1 MQILCPCPPYLESIP
16 NRNSRPAILLRE
28 SRPREREDQAPHAGQ
43 SVAVATLPGRGHPA
57 GAQGMPGCR
66 RSGRGF
72 RHPPGPG
79 PWPCLRRAGL
89 VPSAGIAL
97 DPAPPRQPRAGSR
110 PGCHRPA
117 DSRSHVQAGDGTP
130 AVTRDGHFQPRHRSR
145 PGSGQRQRDARD
157 ARLAARSPALDRT
170 EPGEPASSR
179 TDADSVR
186 RQFQL
191 LRGARGPLAKFG
203 HNRDGKKKGEKQI
216 TFGLLCAGDGC
227 PVAVEVFA
235 GNTSDPATVSG

>member
-1 MQILCPCPPYLESIP
+1 MSLYVESIP

-28 SRPREREDQAPHAGQ
+28 SRRESGKIKRRTLANLSRLPPYLVEAIRLVLKGGRV
-43 SVAVATLPGRGHPA
+43 VAEPE
-57 GAQGMPGCR
+57 
-66 RSGRGF
+66 RGF

-79 PWPCLRRAGL
+79 PWTCVRRAGL

-110 PGCHRPA
+110 LGCHRRA
-117 DSRSHVQAGDGTP
+117 DSRSRVQAGDGTP
-130 AVTRDGHFQPRHRSR
+130 TVTRDGRFQPRRRSR

-157 ARLAARSPALDRT
+157 ARLAARSPALDRA
-170 EPGEPASSR
+170 EPGEPAPSR

-191 LRGARGPLAKFG
+191 L
-203 HNRDGKKKGEKQI
+203 
-216 TFGLLCAGDGC
+216 
-227 PVAVEVFA
+227 
-235 GNTSDPATVSG
+235 